1 MELRELFINAC
12 QMASFTASQIKDLE
26 KKIVENSLKSAVT
39 GMYEVLGKKINKNE
53 AESLKT
59 EFEAEKKLTGKS
71 YSSEQKIELVKRI
84 FNRYL
89 KQAEIDG
96 ITKTAFD
103 EKFRITAKTIS
114 DHLDQKDQQV
124 QALRKQLEQ
133 A

>member
-53 AESLKT
+53 AE
-59 EFEAEKKLTGKS
+59 KKLTGKS

-103 EKFRITAKTIS
+103 EEFRITAKTIS
-114 DHLDQKDQQV
+114 DHLDQKDQ
-124 QALRKQLEQ
+124 
-133 A
+133 